1 MISIRYPGM
10 PQDVDAGSIIDALTS
25 AQDRAKQQ
33 RFDAEAGEGLAKL
46 YGIGVGTGQPQTL
59 SSLQNM
65 FQPGAPAGT
74 VKRAALPAVTD
85 SATARVEQAFA
96 AQGQGRNGA
105 LPSVGEMRQYIAQ
118 AAQARGIDPSV
129 AIRVANSEGLAP
141 DTWQSNVMKGG
152 KREPSYGPFQ
162 MLVGGGDT
170 GFPEGMGN
178 AFMSQTGLD
187 PSDPANWQKSVDFAL
202 DTAAK
207 QGWGQWYGAKAAG
220 IDNMQG
226 INGGGAVAPAQQAL
240 EGLAVGQSMPMPG
253 GTQVADASGGF
264 MPQGALPSLPDGET
278 MRKLFANPNT
288 RPYAIEAARARR
300 DALQAQNDPMKRL
313 AYEKSLLEVQNLRNP
328 DGKPTDDMREYAL
341 ARRQGYQGTFQNYM
355 LDMKKAGAT
364 SVNVNAGEKAWD
376 QESAKLQAK
385 RYDDI
390 TAGAGNAQDMLS
402 MYDLAEQ
409 ALTSGVRTGF
419 GAETELNLRQL
430 GASMGIDT
438 DPEKLAGGELIRSI
452 QNRMALL
459 MRSPNGGMGMP
470 GALSDRDIKFLKDAQ
485 IGLDRSPEGNRQML
499 EAYRSMEQ
507 RKIEISQLADQYVE
521 EHGKLD
527 AGFNKTVREYAK
539 ANPLFPEK
547 PTGSGATR
555 GAGGA
560 TGRQR
565 AHNPQTGET
574 VEWDGNQW
582 RPVQ

>member
-1 MISIRYPGM
+1 M
-10 PQDVDAGSIIDALTS
+10 L
-25 AQDRAKQQ
+25 
-33 RFDAEAGEGLAKL
+33 
-46 YGIGVGTGQPQTL
+46 
-59 SSLQNM
+59 
-65 FQPGAPAGT
+65 
-74 VKRAALPAVTD
+74 AALNAAV
-85 SATARVEQAFA
+85 
-96 AQGQGRNGA
+96 
-105 LPSVGEMRQYIAQ
+105 
-118 AAQARGIDPSV
+118 
-129 AIRVANSEGLAP
+129 
-141 DTWQSNVMKGG
+141 
-152 KREPSYGPFQ
+152 
-162 MLVGGGDT
+162 
-170 GFPEGMGN
+170 
-178 AFMSQTGLD
+178 
-187 PSDPANWQKSVDFAL
+187 
-202 DTAAK
+202 
-207 QGWGQWYGAKAAG
+207 
-220 IDNMQG
+220 
-226 INGGGAVAPAQQAL
+226 
-240 EGLAVGQSMPMPG
+240 
-253 GTQVADASGGF
+253 
-264 MPQGALPSLPDGET
+264 
-278 MRKLFANPNT
+278 
-288 RPYAIEAARARR
+288 
-300 DALQAQNDPMKRL
+300 
-313 AYEKSLLEVQNLRNP
+313 
-328 DGKPTDDMREYAL
+328 
-341 ARRQGYQGTFQNYM
+341 
-355 LDMKKAGAT
+355 T

-390 TAGAGNAQDMLS
+390 TASAGNAQDMLS

-527 AGFNKTVREYAK
+527 AGFNKAVREYAK

-547 PTGSGATR
+547 PTESGATR

-565 AHNPQTGET
+565 ARNPQTGET